1 MTMLDRE
8 TVGQG
13 SWVPCKWI
21 HILSWGGDE
30 VITNLALVSQ
40 GSVLMVSKPALTRRT
55 GKEVVGMV

>member
-8 TVGQG
+8 TVGQE
-13 SWVPCKWI
+13 SWA
-21 HILSWGGDE
+21 HASGFTFYLGGGDE

-40 GSVLMVSKPALTRRT
+40 GSGLMVNKPALTRGT